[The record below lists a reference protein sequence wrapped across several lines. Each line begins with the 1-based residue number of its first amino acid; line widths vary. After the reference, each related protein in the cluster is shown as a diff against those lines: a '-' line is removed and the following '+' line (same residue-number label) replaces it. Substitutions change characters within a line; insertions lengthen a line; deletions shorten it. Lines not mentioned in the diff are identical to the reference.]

1 MTWCGVGDGQKADCV
16 IDDILKDDEPLHFLM
31 RLTKIMLNEW
41 KCLIKN
47 QLIKSIPGNV
57 IPSGSRSLLSGA
69 L

>member
-16 IDDILKDDEPLHFLM
+16 IDDILKDDEPLHFLV
-31 RLTKIMLNEW
+31 RLIKIMLNTW
-41 KCLIKN
+41 KYLVKN
-47 QLIKSIPGNV
+47 QLIKIVPGNV